1 MSKTKETTIDKIN
14 DEERYF
20 SYWLDELIEAGYVTK
35 KYEQKSYVLT
45 DEVKATRS
53 WETKKGVKS
62 EEFTLIPEHS
72 YTPDFE
78 FVFSNRAK
86 NLFYHDTYGGY
97 EYRPFFYCRNYFDNI
112 NNNSICIDIKGAF
125 VQQFNSA
132 ITFPDRQAMLWQR
145 HQIYVQKVI
154 PFDLSGKK
162 KTLFSLTFT
171 PKKVIEELVYK
182 TDKPG
187 KWKKG
192 DSKIKWKVKTL
203 EEYVRE
209 HITTTTMD

>member
-1 MSKTKETTIDKIN
+1 MNKTKETTIDKIN

-45 DEVKATRS
+45 DEVKAIRS
-53 WETKKGVKS
+53 WDTKRGPKS

-78 FVFSNRAK
+78 FVFSDKSK
-86 NLFYHDTYGGY
+86 NLFYHDQLGGY
-97 EYRPFFYCRNYFDNI
+97 EYRPFFYCDNWPI
-112 NNNSICIDIKGAF
+112 PGKCCIDIKGAF

-182 TDKPG
+182 TDKQG

-203 EEYVRE
+203 EEYVSQ
-209 HITTTTMD
+209 HATTTTMD